1 MIMITK
7 SRSLIGLLATI
18 AISLCACNE
27 TSTPVSTSGVH
38 KSTVHVP
45 TQPDGRTVEQE
56 NIANRLLA
64 DNTPG
69 SIKHLYVI
77 SAYSGQVIIYSTVK
91 GKVTSGSKRLS
102 PTSAGSSSGGTTC
115 MTVDI
120 GGTNYCTTEVLGD
133 DGAYGSSGDYIFWF
147 DAEKNGYHQ
156 HYMSGGQ
163 IVHISSEPMAVKN
176 VIINISPAKE

>member
-1 MIMITK
+1 MITK
-7 SRSLIGLLATI
+7 SRFALGFLTALVLAL
-18 AISLCACNE
+18 SACNDGD
-27 TSTPVSTSGVH
+27 SVPVSTSGVR
-38 KSTVHVP
+38 KATVKVQ
-45 TQPDGRTVEQE
+45 TQADGRTVEQE

-102 PTSAGSSSGGTTC
+102 PSSVGNSTGGQYC
-115 MTVDI
+115 NSVNID
-120 GGTNYCTTEVLGD
+120 GTNFCTSEVLGD

-163 IVHISSEPMAVKN
+163 IVHISSEPLVVKS